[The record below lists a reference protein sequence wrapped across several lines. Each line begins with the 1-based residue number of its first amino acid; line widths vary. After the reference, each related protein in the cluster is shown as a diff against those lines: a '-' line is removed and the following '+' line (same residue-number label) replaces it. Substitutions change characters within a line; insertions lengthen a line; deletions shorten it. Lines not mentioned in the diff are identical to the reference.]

1 MHSTDLMWPLSNYQF
16 FTELKRKISQFI
28 WKHKR
33 PWIAKA
39 VLRKRNGTGGI
50 NLPDFRLYYKTTVI
64 KTVGYQH
71 KNRNIDQWNKIENL
85 EINPCT
91 YGYLMFYKGGKNIK
105 WGKDSLFNKW
115 CWENWTARC
124 KRMNLEHFLT
134 SSTNINSEWLKDLNI
149 RQKAIKLLEE
159 NLGRTLDEVYQSNIL
174 YYPPPGGGGG
184 SVTKLCPTLATL
196 WTLPARFL
204 CP

>member
-1 MHSTDLMWPLSNYQF
+1 
-16 FTELKRKISQFI
+16 
-28 WKHKR
+28 
-33 PWIAKA
+33 
-39 VLRKRNGTGGI
+39 
-50 NLPDFRLYYKTTVI
+50 
-64 KTVGYQH
+64 
-71 KNRNIDQWNKIENL
+71 
-85 EINPCT
+85 
-91 YGYLMFYKGGKNIK
+91 
-105 WGKDSLFNKW
+105 
-115 CWENWTARC
+115 
-124 KRMNLEHFLT
+124 MNLEHFLT

-149 RQKAIKLLEE
+149 RPKAIKLLEE